1 MDQATF
7 TRVCGELYAKSADA
21 HDEYA
26 AGRISKGKLD
36 QLTDESNAEFQRA
49 RTLFKSRARAN
60 QFAGSD
66 SPSEFP
72 DGWATRKARSEF
84 DPSAVGNPKV
94 AVKHKG
100 GFKPP
105 SVADAS
111 PAQLK
116 SLFEAGKSDM
126 RGFRTATAWGDQ
138 VQVKDAGSWAERGDV
153 GMKTSWTQTVPTS
166 VYEGTS
172 GQFLPP
178 ELMPSAFYLRY
189 EPTRLFDYFIG
200 ARGESQSVT
209 WLQHTSNT
217 NPAAAVAELT
227 QKPDLGPIV
236 TPKTATFSTIA
247 GIASCSRQMFDDF
260 PDWSGTIPHELQTA
274 LIDAENDQVLN
285 GNGSAPNML
294 GLINTTGKLTRVCPS
309 ITGVAYTQID
319 AIVQAIADL
328 RVGSAYAV
336 ADLVVLN
343 PADWSE
349 IKRIKNSL
357 GSFVLNSAEPSEI
370 GGYEN
375 IFGVPVA
382 QTTKIASGTAV
393 VLDTKIAVLGFVR
406 QGVEIMFSPYGDWA
420 FQNNAVQ
427 FRGEMRETVGVAY
440 PSAVCV
446 VTNLNQGSDWTS

>member
-1 MDQATF
+1 MNRETYRQKSD
-7 TRVCGELYAKSADA
+7 EL
-21 HDEYA
+21 
-26 AGRISKGKLD
+26 
-36 QLTDESNAEFQRA
+36 RA
-49 RTLFKSRARAN
+49 RVDKAYSDFTAGKVSVKQFDQIMDRAEAEHEKMTVAFKSRQTAN
-60 QFAGSD
+60 RFAGGPD
-66 SPSEFP
+66 EFP
-72 DGWATRKARSEF
+72 DGWATRDARNEF
-84 DPSAVGNPKV
+84 DPKSVANPKV
-94 AVKHKG
+94 AVRHKA

-105 SVADAS
+105 SVFDAS

-126 RGFRTATAWGDQ
+126 RGFRTATPWGDG

-178 ELMPSAFYLRY
+178 ELIPSAFYLRY

-285 GNGSAPNML
+285 GDGDAPNML

-309 ITGVAYTQID
+309 ITGVGYTQID
-319 AIVQAIADL
+319 CLVQAINDL

-343 PADWSE
+343 PTDWSE

-357 GSFVLNSAEPSEI
+357 GSFVLNSAEPNEI

-375 IFGVPVA
+375 LFGVPVA
-382 QTTKIASGTAV
+382 QTTKCPSGTAV

-406 QGVEIMFSPYGDWA
+406 QGIEIMFSPYGDWA

-427 FRGEMRETVGVAY
+427 FRGEMRETIGVAY
-440 PSAVCV
+440 PAAINV
-446 VTNLNQGSDWTS
+446 VTNLNQGSDWSS